1 MNQSILGID
10 AGSVSLS
17 AVVIDDEGHIKQ
29 KFTKAH
35 EGNIKEALTC
45 LEDELDLDSVS
56 AVALT
61 GRQGTRIRHTRYVDS
76 RMACIRSAL
85 QRYPEA
91 CSILL
96 VGGEQFSL
104 IRFNREGGY
113 DSVRTNTSCAA
124 GTGSFLDQQAG
135 RLNLSSSSDL
145 SATALENRD
154 EPPLVATRCAVFAKT
169 DLIHAQQ
176 EGYSLSA
183 IADGLCRGLAKNL
196 VDTLFKDSDIEG
208 PVLFTGGVSANQ
220 AVAGHIKE
228 LLDLDLIIDPLG
240 QFQGALGAA
249 LSVLDEGLP
258 LRSDAPDMS
267 LYIHEE
273 KDRSEFYP
281 PLRLKLSEYP
291 DFKSYRSW
299 EQSIAGRKG
308 QPFVEV
314 DLYRELPASVEVYLG
329 IDIGS
334 TSTKAVIC
342 DLKGV
347 VYGGFY
353 TRTAGRPLEAV
364 QAVFEAVTAAAA
376 SEGCQFIIRGS
387 STTGSG
393 RKFIG
398 KLISADAILDEIS
411 AHARAA
417 VELDPEVDTIL
428 EIGGQDAKFTTLKNG
443 RVTLSVMNNVCA
455 AGTGSFLEEQASR
468 LGFSV
473 RDYASMTEGERGP
486 LVSDRC
492 TVFMER
498 DINHLLSEG
507 CSVSEVL
514 TAALHGVRENY
525 LRKVAVS
532 GAIGKKVFFQGA
544 TAKNRSLVAAFEQ
557 KLNKAI
563 LVSPFCHLTGAL
575 GAALTLMDDSVDS
588 DAFCGLDLYRQ
599 NIPVRQEVCTLCGN
613 HCKLT
618 VADLKKRS
626 VAFGFLCGRDYDT
639 ENYVNTNKSGW
650 NLLKERNRVES
661 ELKRDFVFHK
671 KYEMKV
677 ETFQESGQPGPVIGI
692 PEALHLVEDRAYWE
706 IFFSQLGIET
716 VSSRDVKDGISR
728 GKPLTGSEFCA
739 PVTSLFGHTAEL
751 LEKGVDY
758 IFLPHYIERKTGKD
772 GESRKFCYFTQF
784 TTALISQ
791 GVPGERLITPLAAT
805 RYSSFHIKGEL
816 YKALSAIPD
825 LKLSYLQISSALD
838 KAEEFRQKQN
848 ASFRELFKS
857 NSGTC
862 NSEPD
867 VVLLGRPYS
876 VLPPGMNKGIPEI
889 FGTLGI
895 KAFYQDMLDLEQGDY
910 SRIEGLLKEVNWTF
924 GDKILKAAET
934 LVQTDGLYPVLL
946 SSFKCGPDSFLTD
959 YFRKILE
966 AHDKPYLILELD
978 EHDSSV
984 GYETRIE
991 AAVRSFRNH
1000 REEELAASMT
1010 GVRNAKGYEG
1020 LNPRYSRKFNKRKTL
1035 VLPNW
1040 DDYAIPL
1047 LADIFR
1053 GQGYK
1058 ALVMEETDQSIRKSL
1073 KWNNGMCIP
1082 MNALVEGFADTL
1094 KNHNLAPAEAA
1105 LWIPLANL
1113 SCNIRMFPHQVQE
1126 IFKVYGQGME
1136 EAEVFQGI
1144 IAFSDISPLIS
1155 ISAYQAY
1162 MFSGL
1167 IRRIS
1172 CRIRP
1177 YETIKGQTDAAVEK
1191 SLSLL
1196 SDLFL
1201 GKRKNTG
1208 QTIQEII
1215 NLFEWISFDK
1225 DVRKPLV
1232 AVFGDI
1238 YVRENPVMN
1247 QNIISYIENNGG
1259 EVVTMPYHEYTRMTA
1274 DMYFKRWGRELRFKK
1289 LLSLKPMLAA
1299 MEQMEKWY
1307 YRYFEKM
1314 LNQPIAQYKDNP
1326 KGILEPYHVLM
1337 DHEGESQDNLLK
1349 TWYISRQ
1356 YPDLSLF
1363 LQLNPGFC
1371 CAGNV
1376 TEAMGS
1382 RIKEVTGVPVL
1393 SITYDGTGGFKNDAV
1408 LPYLKYSAADRKRA
1422 GSDSEWAMVD

>member
-1 MNQSILGID
+1 MMNGYILGID

-17 AVVIDDEGHIKQ
+17 AVLIDSDGRIIKR
-29 KFTKAH
+29 FSRAH
-35 EGNIKEALTC
+35 EGNIKEALSC
-45 LEDELDLDSVS
+45 LEDELDLNLITS
-56 AVALT
+56 VALT
-61 GRQGTRIRHTRYVDS
+61 GRQGVRIRHSLYVDS
-76 RMACIRSAL
+76 RMACIRSVE

-91 CSILL
+91 RSILL

-104 IRFNREGGY
+104 IRFNREGDY

-135 RLNLSSSSDL
+135 RLNLSDSSEL
-145 SATALENRD
+145 SRVALDNRD

-183 IADGLCRGLAKNL
+183 ISDGLCRGLAKNL
-196 VDTLFKDSDIEG
+196 VDTLFRDNDTEG

-220 AVAGHIKE
+220 AVGSHIKNM
-228 LLDLDLIIDPLG
+228 LNLPMITDALG
-240 QFQGALGAA
+240 QYQGAIGAA
-249 LSVLDEGLP
+249 LCLLDESAGLVP
-258 LRSDAPDMS
+258 EKPAS
-267 LYIHEE
+267 LYLSEE

-281 PLRLKLSEYP
+281 PLTLQLSEYP
-291 DFKSYRSW
+291 DFKSYRTW
-299 EQSIAGRKG
+299 EQAVIGRKG

-314 DLYRELPASVEVYLG
+314 DLYRALPESLETYLG

-334 TSTKAVIC
+334 TSTKAVLC
-342 DLKGV
+342 DPRGT

-353 TRTAGRPLEAV
+353 TRTSGRPLEAV
-364 QAVFEAVTAAAA
+364 QALFEAVTLAAE
-376 SEGCQFIIRGS
+376 SENCRLLIRGS
-387 STTGSG
+387 GTTGSG

-398 KLISADAILDEIS
+398 NLISADIVLDEIS

-468 LGFSV
+468 LGLSV
-473 RDYASMTEGERGP
+473 RDYASMTDGQRAP

-514 TAALHGVRENY
+514 TAALHSVRENY
-525 LRKVAVS
+525 LRKVAVTS
-532 GAIGKKVFFQGA
+532 AVGKKVFFQGA

-557 KLNKAI
+557 KLNLPI
-563 LVSPFCHLTGAL
+563 LVSPYCHLTGAL
-575 GAALTLMDDSVDS
+575 GAALTLMDDSVSS
-588 DAFCGLDLYRQ
+588 DAFCGLDLYKQ
-599 NIPVRQEVCTLCGN
+599 TIPVRQEVCTLCGN

-618 VADLKKRS
+618 VADLEERS
-626 VAFGFLCGRDYDT
+626 VAFGFLCGRDYET

-650 NLLKERNRVES
+650 DLLKERNRAETS
-661 ELKRDFVFHK
+661 LQKDYSGRNKEL
-671 KYEMKV
+671 
-677 ETFQESGQPGPVIGI
+677 QESRESNPVIGI
-692 PEALHLVEDRAYWE
+692 PDALHLVEDRAYWE
-706 IFFSQLGIET
+706 IFFSQLGLKT
-716 VSSRDVKDGISR
+716 VNSRGLKDGISR
-728 GKPLTGSEFCA
+728 GKPLMGSEFCA
-739 PVTSLFGHTAEL
+739 PVTSLFGHTAKL
-751 LEKGVDY
+751 LEEGVDY
-758 IFLPHYIERKTGKD
+758 IFLPHYMERKTGKD

-784 TTALISQ
+784 ATALVSQ
-791 GVPGERLITPLAAT
+791 GVSEDRLITPLAAT
-805 RYSSFHIKGEL
+805 RYSLFLIKGEL
-816 YKALSAIPD
+816 YKALSSIPGI
-825 LKLSYLQISSALD
+825 KISFLQISSALD
-838 KAEEFRQKQN
+838 KAEEFRLRQN
-848 ASFRELFKS
+848 DSLRELFRNNCS
-857 NSGTC
+857 TDPS
-862 NSEPD
+862 SPD

-876 VLPPGMNKGIPEI
+876 VLPEGMNKGIPGI

-895 KAFYQDMLDLEQGDY
+895 RAFYQDMLDLENGDY
-910 SRIEGLLKEVNWTF
+910 SRIEGLLKEINWSF
-924 GDKILKAAET
+924 AEKILQAAEII
-934 LVQTDGLYPVLL
+934 VQTEGLYPVLL
-946 SSFKCGPDSFLTD
+946 SSFKCGPDSFLTE
-959 YFRKILE
+959 YFRKILD

-1000 REEELAASMT
+1000 REEELGEAGSRA
-1010 GVRNAKGYEG
+1010 GRGREYEG
-1020 LNPRYSRKFNKRKTL
+1020 LNPRYSRKFDRRKTL

-1040 DDYAIPL
+1040 DEYAIPL
-1047 LADIFR
+1047 LADIFNA
-1053 GQGYK
+1053 QGYK
-1058 ALVMEETDQSIRKSL
+1058 ALVMEESDQSIRKSL
-1073 KWNNGMCIP
+1073 KWNSGMCIP
-1082 MNALVEGFADTL
+1082 MNALVEGFVDTV
-1094 KNHNLAPAEAA
+1094 KNHGLNPGECS
-1105 LWIPLANL
+1105 LWIPYANL
-1113 SCNIRMFPHQVQE
+1113 SCNIRMFPHHIQE
-1126 IFKVYGQGME
+1126 IFKVYGEGME
-1136 EAEVFQGI
+1136 KAEVFQGI
-1144 IAFSDISPLIS
+1144 IAFSDISPLLS

-1177 YETIKGQTDAAVEK
+1177 YEKVKGQTDSAVEK
-1191 SLSLL
+1191 ALSLL

-1201 GKRKNTG
+1201 GRRKNTG
-1208 QTIQEII
+1208 QTVQEII
-1215 NLFEWISFDK
+1215 SLFEWISYDREA
-1225 DVRKPLV
+1225 RKPKV
-1232 AVFGDI
+1232 AIFGDI

-1247 QNIISYIENNGG
+1247 QNIISYIEENGG
-1259 EVVTMPYHEYTRMTA
+1259 EVVTIPYHEFTRMTA
-1274 DMYFKRWGRELRFKK
+1274 EMYFKRWGRELRLKK

-1307 YRYFEKM
+1307 YRYFEKV
-1314 LNQPIAQYKDNP
+1314 LEQPIPLYKENP
-1326 KGILEPYHVLM
+1326 KEILEPYHVLL

-1376 TEAMGS
+1376 TEAMS
-1382 RIKEVTGVPVL
+1382 SKIHEVTGVPIL

-1408 LPYLKYSAADRKRA
+1408 LPYLKYSSGWNAPGDSAEIAQAD
-1422 GSDSEWAMVD
+1422 